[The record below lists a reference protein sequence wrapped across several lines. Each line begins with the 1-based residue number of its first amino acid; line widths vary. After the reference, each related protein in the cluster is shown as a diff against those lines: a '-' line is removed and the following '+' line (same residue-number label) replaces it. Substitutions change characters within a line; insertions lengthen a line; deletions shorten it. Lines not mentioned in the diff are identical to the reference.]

1 MVRIFYQG
9 GCMLITKSE
18 YLISA
23 VAVKQFPHH
32 ELPQFLLMGR
42 SNVGKSSFINAL
54 TNRKNLAF
62 TSSKPGKTE
71 TLNFYLCNDKM
82 MLVDAPGYG
91 YAKKAKEK
99 RVDFGSLL
107 ERYLNSDVNISG
119 VFHIIDIRHDP
130 TEDDQLVFDFL
141 QQFEIPIYVIATKA
155 DKLSKNQI
163 HSNASKIKKILH
175 LNEGQLIVFSSE
187 TKQGV
192 LEVEEIIK

>member
-1 MVRIFYQG
+1 
-9 GCMLITKSE
+9 MLITKSE

-23 VAVKQFPHH
+23 VAVKQFPHTN
-32 ELPQFLLMGR
+32 LPQYLLMGR
-42 SNVGKSSFINAL
+42 SNVGKSSFINAV

-71 TLNFYLCNDKM
+71 TLNFYLCNEKM
-82 MLVDAPGYG
+82 MFVDAPGYG

-99 RVDFGSLL
+99 RVDFGALL
-107 ERYLNSDVNISG
+107 ERYLESDVNIKG

-130 TEDDQLVFDFL
+130 TEDDILVFEFL
-141 QQFEIPIYVIATKA
+141 KQFEIPVFVVATKC

-163 HSNASKIKKILH
+163 HSNVSKIKKV
-175 LNEGQLIVFSSE
+175 LNIKDELLIVFSSE

-192 LEVEEIIK
+192 SEIEEIIKW

>member
-1 MVRIFYQG
+1 
-9 GCMLITKSE
+9 MLITKSE

-23 VAVKQFPHH
+23 VSVKQFPNTDF
-32 ELPQFLLMGR
+32 PQYLLMGR

-71 TLNFYLCNDKM
+71 TLNFYLCNDKLM
-82 MLVDAPGYG
+82 FVDAPGYG

-99 RVDFGSLL
+99 RVDFGALL
-107 ERYLNSDVNISG
+107 ERYLNSKVNIKG
-119 VFHIIDIRHDP
+119 VFHIIDIRHEP
-130 TEDDQLVFDFL
+130 TEDDILVYEFL
-141 QQFEIPIYVIATKA
+141 KQFNIPVIVVATKC

-163 HSNASKIKKILH
+163 YSNATKIKKILNIIDQD
-175 LNEGQLIVFSSE
+175 LVVFSAE

-192 LEVEEIIK
+192 NEIEEIIK